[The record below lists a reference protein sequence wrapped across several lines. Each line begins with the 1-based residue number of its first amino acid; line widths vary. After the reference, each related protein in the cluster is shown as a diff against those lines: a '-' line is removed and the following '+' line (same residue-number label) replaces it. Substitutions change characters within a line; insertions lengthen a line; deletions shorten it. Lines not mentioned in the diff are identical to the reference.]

1 VSYIGQ
7 RPLRPKPTPHA
18 AFCKARQMMVLEFIR
33 WLAEGPPSREDV
45 ALEIDATPAILH
57 QLFELHLTHSKA
69 SI

>member
-1 VSYIGQ
+1 
-7 RPLRPKPTPHA
+7 
-18 AFCKARQMMVLEFIR
+18 MVLEFIR